1 MSDDGGGGGGGF
13 GCFFNSGINLRTLA
27 ILLGG
32 NSGIKPISLHKASKC
47 STRSCSPSPQ
57 VPFALEYTCI
67 QWP

>member
-1 MSDDGGGGGGGF
+1 
-13 GCFFNSGINLRTLA
+13 
-27 ILLGG
+27 
-32 NSGIKPISLHKASKC
+32 LHKASKC